1 VSIGPGSRLSHYQIL
16 DEISRGG
23 MGVVYRALDLSLNRE
38 VALKVLP
45 PELVSNTERRQRF
58 IQEAQAASA
67 LEHPN
72 IAVIYEIGEADG
84 VSFIAMELIRGE
96 KLSASL
102 SVSPLAAARAL
113 ELAVE
118 MAEALALAHDKGI
131 VHRDLKPANV
141 MVTQQGHAKIIDFGL
156 AKLVAPI
163 AGDAVSETKLGDT
176 SPGTVVGTVSYMS
189 PEQVRGGRVDHRT
202 DIFSFGILLHEML
215 SGQPPFRGPSSV
227 ETLNSILMATPPA
240 LPSLGGG
247 VSPDAASEIQR
258 IRDKCLAK
266 APDDRYQGMRDV
278 VVDFRAA
285 RRRLESASFAAV
297 PDSTRVRRFWWAAA
311 VAVVAVIAVAF
322 GANRWWSPPGTLP
335 ADTKPSL
342 AVLYFENNTG
352 NESLDWMRTGLA
364 DMLVTDLSQSPEL
377 EIVGTD
383 RVQQILTELNRAEA
397 RTIGFD
403 VVQELARRAGVN
415 TVLVGSYVK
424 AGESIRINVRLQNPA
439 DGRVLAAERVDAAGE
454 SSLFATVDD
463 LTKRIKAK
471 LEPLWRGRQP
481 SGLFATPVTVSTAMT
496 AGVDRD
502 LREVTTSSIEA
513 YRYYAEGINLHERQ
527 REAESIPLFEKALAV
542 DPNFALAMAKLAV
555 VHTNLNHPAE
565 ATDYARRAFEHVD
578 RVTARER
585 YYIEGYHFARR
596 QETLGRAI
604 EAYEKGLSLFPDHA
618 SVRNNLALLYVQLE
632 RQDDA
637 LPHLEELRRRGM
649 TFPGSYGILAN
660 IYGSRGEFETA
671 VKVLQEYLQR
681 HPDVAQAHGFLG
693 FTLMMWGKLDDAL
706 AAYDRVDALDPG
718 ATIAATGRFTVH
730 VLRSQWAEARGVA
743 EKLTPSQD
751 PFRRLLGHSQL
762 ATLQL
767 YRGVTPAALA
777 AFDRAAQAYAQPGA
791 NTAAART
798 RAAGVLIAVRNPA
811 AALAEALKAR
821 SEGKG
826 AGAEWAAI
834 QAVALAQMA
843 TGRAAEA
850 NRTLDEL
857 RGLAAQLPSERE
869 LRRVH
874 HLAGEIALER
884 GDHARAVQ
892 ELLAAAKRL
901 PRHATGGAGGGPGA
915 GAAIG
920 AAQIWFSLGSA
931 YLAMGNAEG
940 AEPWFRRLVES
951 TIERANAPIE
961 YVRSLYL
968 LATIHESRGEKEKAR
983 AGYQRFLEH
992 WRDGDLDRDSVASAE
1007 RKLATR

>member
-1 VSIGPGSRLSHYQIL
+1 VSIGPGSRLSHYEIL

-176 SPGTVVGTVSYMS
+176 NPGTVLGTVSYMS

-215 SGQPPFRGPSSV
+215 CGQPPFRGPSGV
-227 ETLNSILMATPPA
+227 ETLNSILTAIPPA
-240 LPSLGGG
+240 LPSLGGA
-247 VSPDAASEIQR
+247 VSPDAAAEIQR

-278 VVDFRAA
+278 VVDLRAA
-285 RRRLESASFAAV
+285 RRRLESSSFAAV
-297 PDSTRVRRFWWAAA
+297 PDSKRVRRFWWAAA
-311 VAVVAVIAVAF
+311 VAVVGVIGVAF
-322 GANRWWSPPGTLP
+322 GANRWWSPAAVP

-383 RVQQILTELNRAEA
+383 RVQQILTELNRADS
-397 RTIGFD
+397 RSVSFD

-424 AGESIRINVRLQNPA
+424 AGESIRINVRLQDTA
-439 DGRVLAAERVDAAGE
+439 DGRILAAERVDAAGE
-454 SSLFATVDD
+454 SHLFATVDD
-463 LTKRIKAK
+463 LTRRIKAK

-555 VHTNLNHPAE
+555 VHSNLNHPAE
-565 ATDYARRAFEHVD
+565 SADYARRAFEHVD

-585 YYIEGYHFARR
+585 YYIEGYHFGRR
-596 QETLGRAI
+596 QETLARAI
-604 EAYEKGLSLFPDHA
+604 EAYEKGLSLYPDHA

-649 TFPGSYGILAN
+649 TFPGSYGILAS
-660 IYGSRGEFETA
+660 IYVSRGEFETA

-693 FTLMMWGKLDDAL
+693 NVLATWGKLDDAL
-706 AAYDRVDALDPG
+706 AAFDRVDALDPG
-718 ATIAATGRFTVH
+718 ATVAAAGRFTVH

-751 PFRRLLGHSQL
+751 SFRRFLGHSQL

-767 YRGVTPAALA
+767 YRGHSTGTLDALE
-777 AFDRAAQAYAQPGA
+777 RAARAYTRPGP
-791 NTAAART
+791 NTANARI
-798 RAAGVLIAVRNPA
+798 RAAAVQMAVGNPG

-821 SEGKG
+821 SDGQG
-826 AGAEWAAI
+826 AGAEWPAI
-834 QAVALAQMA
+834 QAVALAQLVN
-843 TGRAAEA
+843 GRTAEA

-857 RGLAAQLPSERE
+857 RRLAAQLPSERE

-874 HLAGEIALER
+874 HLAGQIALDR
-884 GDHARAVQ
+884 GDHARAAQ
-892 ELLAAAKRL
+892 ELVEAAKRL
-901 PRHATGGAGGGPGA
+901 PRYPVVGPGGAGVV
-915 GAAIG
+915 
-920 AAQIWFSLGSA
+920 AAQIWFSLGSV
-931 YLAMGNAEG
+931 YLAMGNAES
-940 AEPWFRRLVES
+940 AEPWFRRIVES
-951 TIERANAPIE
+951 TVERANAPLE
-961 YVRSLYL
+961 YVRSVYL

-992 WRDGDLDRDSVASAE
+992 WRDGDLDRDKVANAE
-1007 RKLATR
+1007 RKLRALATD